1 VLLHDKT
8 TREIEQACAA
18 ALYEPVQWTALTVGL
33 PEPGEHVMVK
43 KDDGIVEIRYWDSA
57 RTSWSQS
64 PFESVGQP
72 VAWAP
77 VPRLDM
83 SAALAR

>member
-1 VLLHDKT
+1 MVLQDKS
-8 TREIEQACAA
+8 TREIEQACVA
-18 ALYEPVQWTALTVGL
+18 ALYDPVQWTELTIGL

-43 KDDGIVEIRYWDSA
+43 KDDGIVEIRYWDSM
-57 RTSWSQS
+57 RSSWSQS

-72 VAWAP
+72 VAWAA

-83 SAALAR
+83 SAAFAG